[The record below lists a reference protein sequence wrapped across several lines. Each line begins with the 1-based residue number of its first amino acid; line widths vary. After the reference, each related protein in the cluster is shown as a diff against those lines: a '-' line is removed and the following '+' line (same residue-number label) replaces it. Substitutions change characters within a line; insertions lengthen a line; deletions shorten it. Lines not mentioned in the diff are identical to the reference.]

1 MPCHYA
7 LQWLQTSGGLLN
19 SPSSKLITVIGG
31 ANVDIVARY
40 TEQQTTFSD
49 SYSGQITTSAGGV
62 ARNIAENLGHFG
74 NHVKL
79 ICGIGDDDFSK
90 VIIESLSAA
99 HVDIEASY
107 ICANS
112 VSDSYLTLLDNAGE
126 LLHAVNQMALVD
138 RLTPTYLAQFEQ
150 VITASDII
158 VADCN
163 LPAESIAWLITHE
176 GRPNLYFDGVSS
188 EKIVKLTP
196 YLGQFE
202 GLKCNQSEAAKL
214 TGLASNDDPA
224 KTVEIL
230 VKLGLQT
237 VIISLGEAGL
247 IYNHQ
252 AHQLSARPEA
262 LKETPVSVSGAG
274 DALFAGLLH
283 GQLHGMPQN
292 QAVQLGLQ
300 AAAVTLKYPEAVTP
314 AVSQLI
320 EQK

>member
-1 MPCHYA
+1 M
-7 LQWLQTSGGLLN
+7 TEDSTN
-19 SPSSKLITVIGG
+19 IITVIGG

-40 TEQQTTFSD
+40 AEQQTTFSD

-90 VIIESLSAA
+90 IIMGSLSAA
-99 HVDIEASY
+99 HVDIEASH
-107 ICANS
+107 ICADS
-112 VSDSYLTLLDNAGE
+112 ISDSYLTLLDNAGE

-138 RLTPTYLAQFEQ
+138 RITPTYLAQFEED
-150 VITASDII
+150 IMASNMI

-163 LPAESIAWLITHE
+163 LPAESIAWLITRKA
-176 GRPNLYFDGVSS
+176 RPNLYFDGVSS
-188 EKIVKLTP
+188 EKIVKLAP

-214 TGLASNDDPA
+214 TGSASNDDPA
-224 KTVEIL
+224 KTAEIL
-230 VKLGLQT
+230 ARLGLQT
-237 VIISLGEAGL
+237 VILSLGQAGL

-252 AHQLSARPEA
+252 AIQISAHPEA
-262 LKETPVSVSGAG
+262 LTQTPVSVSGAG

-283 GQLHGMPQN
+283 GQLHKMPQN
-292 QAVQLGLQ
+292 EAVQLGLQ
-300 AAAVTLKYPEAVTP
+300 AAALTLKYPEAVTS

>member
-1 MPCHYA
+1 MKPP
-7 LQWLQTSGGLLN
+7 N
-19 SPSSKLITVIGG
+19 SKLITVIGG

-40 TEQQTTFSD
+40 AEQHTTFSD

-74 NHVKL
+74 NQVRL
-79 ICGIGDDDFSK
+79 ICGIGNDDFSK
-90 VIIESLSAA
+90 IIIESLSAA
-99 HVDIEASY
+99 HVDIEASH

-112 VSDSYLTLLDNAGE
+112 ISDSYLTLLDNAGE

-138 RLTPTYLAQFEQ
+138 RITPTYLAQFEQ
-150 VITASDII
+150 DIMASDMI

-163 LPAESIAWLITHE
+163 LPAESIAWLITRKA
-176 GRPNLYFDGVSS
+176 RPNLYFDGVSS
-188 EKIVKLTP
+188 EKIVKLAP

-214 TGLASNDDPA
+214 TGSASNVGPA
-224 KTVEIL
+224 KTAEIL
-230 VKLGLQT
+230 ARLGLQT
-237 VIISLGEAGL
+237 VILSLGQAGL

-252 AHQLSARPEA
+252 ACQISAHPEA
-262 LKETPVSVSGAG
+262 LTQTPISVSGAG

-283 GQLHGMPQN
+283 GQLHNMPQN
-292 QAVQLGLQ
+292 EAVQLGLQ
-300 AAAVTLKYPEAVTP
+300 AAALTLKYPEAVTS